1 MSEGT
6 TFGSLDDQLRGMGR
20 RLVEWRPE
28 LEGTLV
34 RARDR
39 YARAYV
45 AATAFTNRLRYDAP
59 VEPYR
64 LLSVDPERIER
75 VVEFAPP
82 KFRFA
87 GEVAGGDWDR
97 TDDRFEDMDVYR
109 AYERHFERGV
119 PWTETDFFDRV
130 LADIRA
136 GITQWG
142 CTNRTELE
150 ARCRRLDEL
159 YDVIDREG
167 YRTQDELL
175 AGDHADP
182 IKDQHALKTERLKD
196 EIAVHVGRDG
206 GLLFGDGRN
215 RLSIAKLLD
224 LDSIP
229 VRVLRRHADWQ
240 AVRDAYV
247 RGDPLV
253 EHLED
258 HPDLATLEFETG
270 R

>member
-1 MSEGT
+1 MVEST
-6 TFGSLDDQLRGMGR
+6 TFGSLDDRLRGMGR
-20 RLVEWRPE
+20 QIVARRPE
-28 LEGTLV
+28 LEGALV

-45 AATAFTNRLRYDAP
+45 AATALANRLRYDAP

-64 LLSVDPERIER
+64 LLSVDPDSIEY
-75 VVEFAPP
+75 VVEFDAP
-82 KFRFA
+82 KFRVA
-87 GEVAGGDWDR
+87 GDVAGGDWDR
-97 TDDRFEDMDVYR
+97 TDVRFEEMDIYR
-109 AYERHFERGV
+109 AYERHFEGGV
-119 PWTETDFFDRV
+119 PWTETAFFDRV
-130 LADIRA
+130 LGEIDA
-136 GITQWG
+136 GAERWG
-142 CTNRTELE
+142 CTSRADLD

-175 AGDHADP
+175 AGDHVDP

-206 GLLFGDGRN
+206 DFLFEDGRN

-224 LDSIP
+224 LDSVP

-240 AVRDAYV
+240 ATRDAYV
-247 RGDPLV
+247 RGDTGV
-253 EHLED
+253 ADRGD
-258 HPDLATLEFETG
+258 HPDLATLQSGAES
-270 R
+270 